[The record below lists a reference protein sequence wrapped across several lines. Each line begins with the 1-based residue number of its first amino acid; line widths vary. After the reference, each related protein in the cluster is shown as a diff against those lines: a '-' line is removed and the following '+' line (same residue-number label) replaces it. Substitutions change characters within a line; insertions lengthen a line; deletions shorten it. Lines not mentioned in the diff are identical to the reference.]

1 MSVDLDWPDA
11 PDTIPVKRV
20 LRDAKEYVLAD
31 REAIAKILSTI
42 GSTGSFEAIWNDLV
56 KRVAEGVFEFPDMHF
71 AAVKEKADAV
81 IESATEWCEALWDT
95 DFTDWDARAMY
106 DEGTTFVVLGYEDQA
121 HPNSD
126 NFILLLPVSGQ
137 TSVTEADMTVRMH
150 TTAMHLDNASEGRH
164 SVHHDFFAAPILTN
178 AVWTVGSDERLHPV
192 GTQTLRRE
200 PRDHLLN
207 YALVS
212 LAVTAAN
219 AEELGLLDSEDT
231 TLLRNAGTA
240 EFFLPAIA
248 DFIGFDGETSTA
260 EVNEASTGQ
269 SVRFIPSHKDSRPV
283 MAVDA
288 TMGGPRAF
296 LEVIRCSVCNGRVK
310 LSMSADSVKTMK
322 AMECPHCG
330 DSQGVMNPY
339 NQEVKA

>member
-1 MSVDLDWPDA
+1 MSVDLDWADA
-11 PDTIPVKRV
+11 PATTQVKRV

-31 REAIAKILSTI
+31 REEIAKILSTI
-42 GSTGSFEAIWNDLV
+42 GSTGSFEVIWNDLV
-56 KRVAEGVFEFPDMHF
+56 KRVAEGAFDHSGMLPIS
-71 AAVKEKADAV
+71 EKADV
-81 IESATEWCEALWDT
+81 LIESASEWCEALWDA
-95 DFTDWDARAMY
+95 DFTDWDARSMY
-106 DEGTTFVVLGYEDQA
+106 DEGTTFVVLGYEDPA
-121 HPNSD
+121 HSNSD
-126 NFILLLPVSGQ
+126 NYILLLPVSGQ

-150 TTAMHLDNASEGRH
+150 TTAMHLENGSGMRH
-164 SVHHDFFAAPILTN
+164 SVHHDFFAAPVLTS

-192 GTQTLRRE
+192 GSANQ
-200 PRDHLLN
+200 RDHLLN

-212 LAVTAAN
+212 LAVTASN
-219 AEELGLLDSEDT
+219 AEELGLLDSEPDT

-260 EVNEASTGQ
+260 EVTEASTGQ

-283 MAVDA
+283 LAVDA

>member
-1 MSVDLDWPDA
+1 MSVDLDWADA
-11 PDTIPVKRV
+11 PDTIQVKRV

-31 REAIAKILSTI
+31 REAIATILSTI
-42 GSTGSFEAIWNDLV
+42 GSTGSFEGIWNDLV
-56 KRVAEGVFEFPDMHF
+56 KRVAEGAFDHSGMLPISG
-71 AAVKEKADAV
+71 KADAL
-81 IESATEWCEALWDT
+81 IESASEWCEALWDT
-95 DFTDWDARAMY
+95 DFLDWDARSMY
-106 DEGTTFVVLGYEDQA
+106 DEGTTFVVLGYEDPA
-121 HPNSD
+121 HSNSD
-126 NFILLLPVSGQ
+126 NYILLLPVSGQ

-150 TTAMHLDNASEGRH
+150 TTAMHLENGSGMRH
-164 SVHHDFFAAPILTN
+164 TVHHDIFAAPVLTN

-192 GTQTLRRE
+192 GSYDQ
-200 PRDHLLN
+200 HQLLN

-219 AEELGLLDSEDT
+219 ADELGLLDSTDT
-231 TLLRNAGTA
+231 TLLKNAGTA

-260 EVNEASTGQ
+260 EVTEASTGQ

>member
-1 MSVDLDWPDA
+1 MSVDLDWADA
-11 PDTIPVKRV
+11 PDTIQVKRV

-31 REAIAKILSTI
+31 REEIAKILSTI

-56 KRVAEGVFEFPDMHF
+56 KRVAEGAFESPGTMD
-71 AAVKEKADAV
+71 VKQKADAV
-81 IESATEWCEALWDT
+81 IESADEWCEALWDT
-95 DFTDWDARAMY
+95 DFTDWDARSMY

-150 TTAMHLDNASEGRH
+150 TTAMHLDNGSDGRH

-178 AVWTVGSDERLHPV
+178 AVWRVGSDERLHPV
-192 GTQTLRRE
+192 AWTRPE
-200 PRDHLLN
+200 RDHLLN

-231 TLLRNAGTA
+231 VRGAQALLRNAGTA